1 MGEGEK
7 QPHTQQSN
15 QPDLKII
22 SHTILLSRISWG
34 NVVIIPHQHG
44 IPIRVDS
51 LIESLYGRNTRAS
64 EFNFS
69 RGKINLYILYAFN
82 LFELSLN
89 TYHTTGTMDA
99 LHVEN
104 GLLRRRLGRL
114 LLRLR
119 V

>member
-15 QPDLKII
+15 QPDLQII

-34 NVVIIPHQHG
+34 NVVIIPHEHG
-44 IPIRVDS
+44 IPIRVNS
-51 LIESLYGRNTRAS
+51 LIELLNRGHTCAD
-64 EFNFS
+64 EFSFS
-69 RGKINLYILYAFN
+69 CGEINLYILYALD

-89 TYHTTGTMDA
+89 THHATGTMDA

-114 LLRLR
+114 LFRLR